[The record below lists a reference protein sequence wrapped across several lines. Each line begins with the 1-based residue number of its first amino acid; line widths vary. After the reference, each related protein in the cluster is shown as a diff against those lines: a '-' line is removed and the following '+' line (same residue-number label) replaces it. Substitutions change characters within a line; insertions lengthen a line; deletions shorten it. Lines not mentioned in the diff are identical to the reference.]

1 MLKAVGLETPSLTQD
16 LLSGDVLEDVY
27 QFEHRVK
34 WTTGALFGGKQ
45 FKYGSNFYWLIF
57 STAYQLGLKQYVY

>member
-45 FKYGSNFYWLIF
+45 LSTVLIF
-57 STAYQLGLKQYVY
+57 TGLFSRRRISWG